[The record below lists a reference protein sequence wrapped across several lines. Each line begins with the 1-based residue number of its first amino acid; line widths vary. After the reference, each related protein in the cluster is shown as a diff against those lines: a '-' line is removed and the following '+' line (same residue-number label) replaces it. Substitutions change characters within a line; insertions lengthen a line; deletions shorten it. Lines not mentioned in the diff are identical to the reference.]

1 MLTSIKVQKVIN
13 KYNSKNIHPNLKK
26 IVNTSDM
33 NVNRLIASCKPLACS
48 NSTIHLNAI
57 IIITNIEYLQVLKFK
72 K

>member
-13 KYNSKNIHPNLKK
+13 KYNSKNIHPNFKK
-26 IVNTSDM
+26 IVNTFDM
-33 NVNRLIASCKPLACS
+33 NVNCLIAPCKPLACS

-57 IIITNIEYLQVLKFK
+57 IIITNIEYLQVLKSK